1 MLGASYEQQHAQQI
15 AETRYRKAGTAGRAQ
30 AQGVLHAFQGAGG
43 GGRQGAGVLQVTR
56 RLADAQGGEG
66 GEGGEGGKGGK
77 RTLRQML
84 ASAKGVAKGV
94 SANWHVALTPGAAAR
109 RDFDLGEGK
118 EVGEGEAAGEAEGQ
132 RQADRASPSGK
143 RQALGRASEEA
154 AAAAAAVDAAD
165 TPMARLRG
173 KAQQVRLHLR
183 LHLALRTRTICAYE

>member
-66 GEGGEGGKGGK
+66 GEGGK

-94 SANWHVALTPGAAAR
+94 STNWHVALTPGAAAR